1 MEKLRESLRLV
12 KFFVHQEGTPPPS
25 PDSFLDLNQPW
36 AIQNFQHDAW
46 YNVALAGHETAVSER
61 VRLEG
66 GESLLLVFN
75 PAANRLEHLRFNDE
89 LRVKVRLAEPA
100 GAGTA
105 ILRRSSSAAAE
116 GRYGSVVPTLR
127 PERRRAPLSPR
138 PRQIWAEIR
147 PLPAGKQVFYVSDP
161 EFEPDQ
167 PVPVLRLRVSP
178 WPLEAQRAEIR
189 FWFTMEDGAGSQNFE
204 LNPEQPT
211 VIDLPDA
218 NLRTELPPGDAD
230 APLQILVMESH
241 PNQAAGYPLR
251 LQLKPFPDFASHS
264 YFDEAAKVRH
274 LFAFNDRSVW
284 KQERPKLIVTPV
296 RQPGVLDDWISTGP
310 IEVDLPRR

>member
-1 MEKLRESLRLV
+1 M
-12 KFFVHQEGTPPPS
+12 
-25 PDSFLDLNQPW
+25 
-36 AIQNFQHDAW
+36 
-46 YNVALAGHETAVSER
+46 
-61 VRLEG
+61 
-66 GESLLLVFN
+66 FN

-89 LRVKVRLAEPA
+89 LRTSKSDLRNPRQLEQRFFVGAHLPQRR
-100 GAGTA
+100 AGTEVWFR
-105 ILRRSSSAAAE
+105 LSVQNAAAH
-116 GRYGSVVPTLR
+116 LF
-127 PERRRAPLSPR
+127 SPR

-189 FWFTMEDGAGSQNFE
+189 FWFTMEDGAGSQSFE

-241 PNQAAGYPLR
+241 PNQASGYPLR
-251 LQLKPFPDFASHS
+251 LQLKPSPDFASHS

-274 LFAFNDRSVW
+274 VFAFNDRSVW

>member
-1 MEKLRESLRLV
+1 MWFRLSV
-12 KFFVHQEGTPPPS
+12 
-25 PDSFLDLNQPW
+25 
-36 AIQNFQHDAW
+36 QN
-46 YNVALAGHETAVSER
+46 
-61 VRLEG
+61 
-66 GESLLLVFN
+66 
-75 PAANRLEHLRFNDE
+75 
-89 LRVKVRLAEPA
+89 
-100 GAGTA
+100 
-105 ILRRSSSAAAE
+105 AAAH
-116 GRYGSVVPTLR
+116 LF
-127 PERRRAPLSPR
+127 SPR

-189 FWFTMEDGAGSQNFE
+189 FWFTMEDGAGSQSFE

-211 VIDLPDA
+211 VIDVPDA

-284 KQERPKLIVTPV
+284 KQERPKLVVTPV